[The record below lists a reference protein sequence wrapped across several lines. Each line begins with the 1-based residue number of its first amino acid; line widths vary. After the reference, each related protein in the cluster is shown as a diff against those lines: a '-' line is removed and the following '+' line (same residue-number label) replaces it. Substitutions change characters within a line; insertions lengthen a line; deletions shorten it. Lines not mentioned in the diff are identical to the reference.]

1 MYTIKLGKDVLRLD
15 FINKQTYVLEN
26 TYDQL
31 RSISDL
37 YILVEAIKY

>member
-1 MYTIKLGKDVLRLD
+1 MYTIKLGRDKIRLD

-26 TYDQL
+26 AYDQL
-31 RSISDL
+31 RSISDR